1 MNALLIGFLC
11 FVIAYLVRRQ
21 RLTHQA
27 ILWWQAQQ
35 LEDCY
40 AESEGLRNQT
50 LQSLFGIRR
59 QLEQRQLQTEDT
71 VENLITEVHRCQQDL
86 NQFSD
91 RLFSAYAF
99 DSLPLALK
107 EMWADLTDNSST
119 IAFDVKGNCDR
130 SDMLVSSESSQ
141 AGNYQGLLVWIR
153 KLLKVGLAESGLVEV
168 IIECIPE
175 QQNRWRRSAIQI
187 KIQFFYQDSMTCERL
202 AQRSD
207 LRSICCGFQLLTP
220 GDCYLKQQD
229 NCLSCVISDQPIG
242 FLNMFKF

>member
-1 MNALLIGFLC
+1 M
-11 FVIAYLVRRQ
+11 
-21 RLTHQA
+21 LTQQA
-27 ILWWQAQQ
+27 ILWWQTQQ
-35 LEDCY
+35 LEDSY

-59 QLEQRQLQTEDT
+59 QLEQQQLEQTSSTDDT
-71 VENLITEVHRCQQDL
+71 LENLITEVHRCQQDL

-107 EMWADLTDNSST
+107 EMWIDLTGNSST
-119 IAFDVKGNCDR
+119 IAFEVKGDCDQ
-130 SDMLVSSESSQ
+130 VEIPVVFQSSQ
-141 AGNYQGLLVWIR
+141 TSNYQGLLVWIR
-153 KLLKVGLAESGLVEV
+153 KLLKIGLTESGLIGV

-175 QQNRWRRSAIQI
+175 KQSRWSRSVLQI
-187 KIQFFYQDSMTCERL
+187 KIQFSCQDSMTCEQL

-229 NCLSCVISDQPIG
+229 NCLSCVISDQAIG

>member
-1 MNALLIGFLC
+1 M
-11 FVIAYLVRRQ
+11 
-21 RLTHQA
+21 LTQQA

-50 LQSLFGIRR
+50 LQSLFAIRR
-59 QLEQRQLQTEDT
+59 QLEQQQLEQQDQTGDT
-71 VENLITEVHRCQQDL
+71 LESLIIEVHRCQRDL

-107 EMWADLTDNSST
+107 EMWIDLTDSSST
-119 IAFDVKGNCDR
+119 IAFDVKGDCDQVEIP
-130 SDMLVSSESSQ
+130 VSVQSSQ
-141 AGNYQGLLVWIR
+141 ASNYQGLLVWIR
-153 KLLKVGLAESGLVEV
+153 KLLKIGLTESGLVGV

-175 QQNRWRRSAIQI
+175 QQSRWRRSMLQI
-187 KIQFFYQDSMTCERL
+187 KIQFLCQDLMTCEHL

-207 LRSICCGFQLLTP
+207 LRSICCGFQLLTS
-220 GDCYLKQQD
+220 GDCYLKQRD
-229 NCLSCVISDQPIG
+229 SCLSCVISEQAIE